1 MKLLRDYRVKSWIQS
16 YPSFKVRN
24 NKGYALEALLRR
36 QDLTVDELFRM
47 PDDEVTQTI
56 THTVRAVAEEGK
68 KAFARNI
75 MDSAKSLFLFHD
87 LDIKLKSFAHLR
99 GGKRTSE
106 QIIPKPSDIYR
117 MADTAGTFSTRNKAL
132 ILCLFQS
139 GVRTSC
145 ITRWNFG
152 MVREFLYP
160 DLRLP
165 VQLKIT
171 SELDT
176 KLPSYGLGYYV
187 TFLGKEAAEA
197 LRDYIEQRKKEGWK
211 PKESDIIFV
220 TAGPSPRFRGEPLG
234 ISHIDEMM
242 KRVARRSGLDPRG
255 IWPYCLRKSFRKVMN
270 NAPIDEDTKEAL
282 MGHTLPNSRTNYF
295 DYHDLPE
302 IARKYE
308 LGSFSSDSGSQ
319 FEALLARMDRIEA
332 GLKVEIGD
340 LRKQLQLLRM
350 AKNANSRPTA

>member
-1 MKLLRDYRVKSWIQS
+1 
-16 YPSFKVRN
+16 
-24 NKGYALEALLRR
+24 
-36 QDLTVDELFRM
+36 M
-47 PDDEVTQTI
+47 PDGEVSQTI
-56 THTVRAVAEEGK
+56 TETVRAVAEEGK
-68 KAFARNI
+68 RAFARNI
-75 MDSAKSLFLFHD
+75 LDSAKSLFLFHD
-87 LDIKLKSFAHLR
+87 RDIKLRSFAHLR
-99 GGKRTSE
+99 GGKRISE

-117 MADTAGTFSTRNKAL
+117 MADVAGTFSTRNKAL

-139 GVRTSC
+139 GVRTSR

-165 VQLKIT
+165 VYLKIT

-187 TFLGKEAAEA
+187 AFLGKEAAEA
-197 LRDYIEQRKKEGWK
+197 LRDYIEQRKKEGWR
-211 PKESDIIFV
+211 PKNPDIIFV
-220 TAGPSPRFRGEPLG
+220 AAGPSPRFRGEPLDV
-234 ISHIDEMM
+234 SHIDDMI
-242 KRVARRSGLDPRG
+242 KRVARRSGLDPKG

-295 DYHDLPE
+295 DYHDLGE

-308 LGSFSSDSGSQ
+308 LAAFSLDSGSQ
-319 FEALLARMDRIEA
+319 FDALLARMDRIEA
-332 GLKVEIGD
+332 RLRAEIEN
-340 LRKQLQLLRM
+340 LRKQLQLLRT
-350 AKNANSRPTA
+350 AQETVSAPTA